1 MAGALCGPNLVNCE
15 ALYCIQWQP
24 SALADMN
31 INKAKR
37 EGKYN
42 IMLIIISAKLMC
54 NTWQIQL
61 AIMFAVVL
69 PSSDLPSLA
78 GENQFSDK
86 KSEVI

>member
-1 MAGALCGPNLVNCE
+1 
-15 ALYCIQWQP
+15 
-24 SALADMN
+24 
-31 INKAKR
+31 
-37 EGKYN
+37 
-42 IMLIIISAKLMC
+42 MLIIISAKLMC

-86 KSEVI
+86 KSEVILLRPLVDIQLPLLTLI